1 MNSNCLD
8 YSWTRAASNFSSA
21 GRGMS
26 AQRAH
31 LPALNTTGWL
41 TDWLT
46 VEGPPCSTRKEEEL
60 KSEEKRRRVSPGRF
74 FVVSGWDAR
83 ITADRWMKAKHVL
96 RGACF
101 SREFTH
107 RRTQA
112 RRTHN
117 PDNEQLDQPGT
128 KTTRAAALPGSSALP
143 DLGRPHTKPHEP
155 ERRESNAGSRTLSI
169 YRARFILTPSNIS
182 SPFCSDVWKI
192 C

>member
-21 GRGMS
+21 GRSMS

-46 VEGPPCSTRKEEEL
+46 VERPPCSTRKEEEL

-74 FVVSGWDAR
+74 FVVSWWDAR

-117 PDNEQLDQPGT
+117 PDNEQLEQLGT
-128 KTTRAAALPGSSALP
+128 KTTRAAALPGS
-143 DLGRPHTKPHEP
+143 LGPARSRPTSHEAARARTSRV
-155 ERRESNAGSRTLSI
+155 ERRESNAFNLSG
-169 YRARFILTPSNIS
+169 ALHLN
-182 SPFCSDVWKI
+182 PFEYFFSFS
-192 C
+192 